1 MRKFALTLPAALLI
15 TACAKSP
22 EAIEPVSM
30 GNTYAGITCAQAQAL
45 SKQES
50 QRLTTLSE
58 AQRKAATNDAVGVF
72 LIGVPVSSLNGNDR
86 AGTIATTKGKLAALD
101 ARLASCG

>member
-1 MRKFALTLPAALLI
+1 MTKFAMTLPAALLI
-15 TACAKSP
+15 AACAKSP
-22 EAIEPVSM
+22 DAIEPVSM
-30 GNTYAGITCAQAQAL
+30 GNAYAGVSCAQAHTL
-45 SKQES
+45 SKQEA
-50 QRLTTLSE
+50 QRLATLSE

-72 LIGVPVSSLNGNDR
+72 LIGVPVSSLNGNDH